1 MRESAIE
8 TAFCRRVSALGGE
21 VRKVKWLD
29 RNGAP
34 DRVAMADDGCL
45 VWVELKQP
53 NGGLSA
59 QQKLEHARLRRR
71 GQRVDVIW
79 NIEDANNWRF

>member
-8 TAFCRRVSALGGE
+8 AAFCRRVESLGGE

-34 DRVAMADDGCL
+34 DRVALADDGYL

-53 NGGLSA
+53 NGVLSA

-71 GQRVDVIW
+71 GQRVDVVW
-79 NIEDANNWRF
+79 TMEEALNWSF

>member
-1 MRESAIE
+1 MKESAIE
-8 TAFCRRVSALGGE
+8 AAFCRRVESLGGE

-34 DRVAMADDGCL
+34 DRVALADDGRL

-53 NGGLSA
+53 NGVLSA

-71 GQRVDVIW
+71 GQRVDVVW
-79 NIEDANNWRF
+79 TMEEALNWSF